1 MTPGTNSADSRGTL
15 AGQGF
20 DKTVPLT
27 ARRSFLGVLLGAGT
41 ASVGVLL
48 CVPLVRFV
56 LHPLLRVTT
65 PASWSEVGRADELA
79 SAPLPVK
86 KLITVEQRDGWRKII
101 SEKAVYVIQDPNGQL
116 GVLSSVCPHLGC
128 SVTWHG
134 EKDEFLCPCHG
145 GLFGAGG
152 KLLGGPPPRGMDRLE
167 SKVEDGVLKVHYEYF
182 RQLVPDKEVI
192 A

>member
-1 MTPGTNSADSRGTL
+1 M
-15 AGQGF
+15 
-20 DKTVPLT
+20 
-27 ARRSFLGVLLGAGT
+27 
-41 ASVGVLL
+41 GVLL

-134 EKDEFLCPCHG
+134 EKDQFLCPCHG
-145 GLFGAGG
+145 GLFSAGG
-152 KLLGGPPPRGMDRLE
+152 KLLAGPPPRGMDRLE